1 MKVTCELGISLTGK
15 ESSADWEFPIMA
27 DYCVI
32 ADEGRLIYA
41 THGHHFHEKNLPRII
56 CKV

>member
-1 MKVTCELGISLTGK
+1 MK
-15 ESSADWEFPIMA
+15 W
-27 DYCVI
+27 VI
-32 ADEGRLIYA
+32 ADEERLIYA